1 MDIFEVMDSF
11 RGLSR
16 KETLEA
22 LTQYLQKG
30 DEPSAARLLGRVGML
45 ERPVAGEML
54 RAALEHCSA
63 ALLHRL
69 LDHVPRG
76 EYAGKIRVG
85 GKRWVVQGTLPTL
98 AAALGRA
105 EHLRVLLDC
114 GCDGNSASLDAT
126 TALQNMPNTFYGHE
140 ASCMRGHRTTVSESA
155 AFLPLRR
162 GSFGVGIYGLT
173 PLAAAIAFGREACV
187 RLLLKREGVWR
198 EECPAVSEA
207 LAVQD
212 APWEIRGEHQTC
224 RGLIRTLPSGSER
237 PLLLRAA
244 VRHMNEATLRD
255 ELCRCTYDR
264 EEIVQTALALLTRG
278 LAVPNMPRRRAML
291 ATLAGRYPDAMRDER
306 VARKLAAEVWEWE
319 EALPEAIQNTLGE
332 TVDLDEVSFGAG
344 LRSAAAV
351 KGILRLYGKSKRL
364 VMSCD
369 RIGSKLT
376 TDANCLRALI
386 RSVEF
391 RAPSLPIGVSGLTSA
406 ILCSGDSKLLQEALE
421 RGLIPA
427 EEPIDRL
434 LELAGKN
441 TAARAMLLTAK
452 RPSFRS
458 APPGAEQR
466 TLRVLTPEE
475 TERIL
480 SDPALRA
487 QASDAL
493 IEQLAGE
500 RFAQRRA
507 VLRHGGFATWDEMAG
522 FALRGETDMV
532 LRLMRR
538 QESTVNCLAS
548 LTVQWEGASDTQLIL
563 TPLCCAAAAGQ
574 IKTVEAL
581 LDAGYD
587 PEGQD
592 VGYPSVIAILEQGR
606 QTEQLAASPLL
617 CALLWERW
625 DTAVLLLRRGAACDL
640 TCYTVRRAF
649 EVLRGGDVPYA
660 DILRELGGFLTER
673 QLAGPKCR

>member
-1 MDIFEVMDSF
+1 MDIFEIADSF
-11 RGLSR
+11 DALSPADE
-16 KETLEA
+16 KAA
-22 LTQYLQKG
+22 LLHYLQAG
-30 DEPSAARLLGRVGML
+30 DEDRAMSFLGRVGML

-76 EYAGKIRVG
+76 EYAGEIRVG
-85 GKRWVVQGTLPTL
+85 EKWWVVQGTLPTL
-98 AAALGRA
+98 AAALGRT
-105 EHLRVLLDC
+105 EHLRVLLDW
-114 GCDGNSASLDAT
+114 GCDANGASLDAI
-126 TALQNMPNTFYGHE
+126 TALHNIPDILHIRE
-140 ASCMRGHRTTVSESA
+140 ESCVRGHHVTASESA
-155 AFLPLRR
+155 AFLPERDGR
-162 GSFGVGIYGLT
+162 SGAGIYGLT
-173 PLAAAIAFGREACV
+173 PLAAAAAFGHAACV
-187 RLLLKREGVWR
+187 RLLLEREGVWR

-207 LAVQD
+207 LAVQGEL
-212 APWEIRGEHQTC
+212 WEITGEHQEC
-224 RGLIRTLPSGSER
+224 RRLIRTQPDGGVR
-237 PLLLRAA
+237 PLLLCAA
-244 VRHMNEATLRD
+244 VRYMSEVMLRD

-278 LAVPNMPRRRAML
+278 LAVPNMPRQRAML
-291 ATLAGRYPDAMRDER
+291 AVLVGRYPDAMRDER
-306 VARKLAAEVWEWE
+306 VARKLAAEIWEWE

-332 TVDLDEVSFGAG
+332 TVDLDEASLGACF
-344 LRSAAAV
+344 RSAAAL
-351 KGILRLYGKSKRL
+351 KEILQLYGKNKRL
-364 VMSCD
+364 VMSRD
-369 RIGSKLT
+369 RIGAET
-376 TDANCLRALI
+376 RIDPRCLRVLI
-386 RSVEF
+386 RSVAF

-406 ILCSGDSKLLQEALE
+406 ILCSGDDKLLQKALE

-452 RPSFRS
+452 RPSFQS

-493 IEQLAGE
+493 IEQLVGE

-507 VLRHGGFATWDEMAG
+507 VLRHGGFATGDEMAS
-522 FALRGETDMV
+522 FALRGETDMA

-538 QESTVNCLAS
+538 QEETVNCLS
-548 LTVQWEGASDTQLIL
+548 LLTVQWEDASHAPLSL
-563 TPLCCAAAAGQ
+563 TLLCCAAAAGQ
-574 IKTVEAL
+574 TATVAAL

-592 VGYPSVIAILEQGR
+592 VGYPSTIATFEQGES
-606 QTEQLAASPLL
+606 EQLALSPLL

-660 DILRELGGFLTER
+660 DILRELGEFLTER
-673 QLAGPKCR
+673 QLTGPKCR